1 MPRLVLIEVG
11 VRPQT
16 REDDILDSVDVDVAQ
31 VVVDLRPGSVE
42 ARAAGSAIISIPSTQ
57 LQHVQ

>member
-1 MPRLVLIEVG
+1 MKETRMPLLLLIEVG

-42 ARAAGSAIISIPSTQ
+42 A
-57 LQHVQ
+57 